1 MESKSPK
8 INNDN
13 NQINQEENLEQ
24 KKQYLTTEIINKN
37 YNVNDFINYCQKKKE
52 NGDDLINWTLEEL
65 KQCVSD
71 FQVDQQKKNNSETKN
86 KSSMKNFLFSNNNA
100 ENNNNINNNINNI
113 NSQNYIQSINEN
125 IQSTNFETQNNLY
138 SKNSNAQTPNPD
150 GGYKKEIQCKILEKT
165 ELNSKKI
172 NVEIKNPKTMTTSI
186 LSSSYT
192 IYEIHTK
199 EMNWTVYRRYSDF
212 DWLRT
217 ILRKLFPR
225 HLIPPLP
232 GKKMGNRRFDV
243 DFIEKRM
250 KFLQKFLNDVVS
262 VESFKACEALVAF
275 LKFNDRVQFDGKI
288 KEMNSIVNTG
298 YIQDMKTL
306 SGKCHVMVYED
317 NEKFYTNIH
326 NYFKLQIQLYNR
338 LNYNMKSYYRNIISA
353 CKNLESIE
361 TDFDTLEKLNTKV
374 QMKPEVSKTFEEL
387 AIFFKNWGRIL
398 NNENEIIKEK
408 IREFFK
414 YQKLENLAYIELIED
429 RNQIKEIYLSEKKK
443 LDEKKTKLYAY
454 NDINKWEIEENYNNI
469 NFALIYRDKNYAWEK
484 MCTKDTQ
491 ALELIRQQFGYANYM
506 NFSQLRKLIN
516 KNCKSYVENIKDF
529 ANSFYP
535 SLNDSITLWSTLNT
549 YV

>member
-71 FQVDQQKKNNSETKN
+71 FQVEQQKKNNSETKN

-100 ENNNNINNNINNI
+100 ENNNNINNNNI

-138 SKNSNAQTPNPD
+138 SKNNNAQTPNPD

-516 KNCKSYVENIKDF
+516 KNCKSYIENIKDF